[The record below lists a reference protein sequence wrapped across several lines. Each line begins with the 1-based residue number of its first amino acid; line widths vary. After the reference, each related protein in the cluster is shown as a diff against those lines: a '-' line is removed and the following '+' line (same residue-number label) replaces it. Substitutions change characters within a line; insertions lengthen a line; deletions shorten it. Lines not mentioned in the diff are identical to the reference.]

1 MTEAQKKAVEVQ
13 KEIEEACIRHGLNLT
28 IFENGIGFVDPKEN
42 KIVMV
47 WRPQYKPE
55 TPSLHPMEENTSA
68 DFKLATQKPSGGNMS
83 AFIFGGSKGS
93 GRFMGKQKETYS
105 QRNETEVG

>member
-1 MTEAQKKAVEVQ
+1 MKGENGMTEAQKKAVEVQ

-55 TPSLHPMEENTSA
+55 TPSLHPIPYMMMEQ
-68 DFKLATQKPSGGNMS
+68 LLLQHTQRISVIPLSMS
-83 AFIFGGSKGS
+83 
-93 GRFMGKQKETYS
+93 
-105 QRNETEVG
+105 

>member
-28 IFENGIGFVDPKEN
+28 IFENGIGFVNPKDN

-47 WRPQYKPE
+47 WRPKYKPAPSE
-55 TPSLHPMEENTSA
+55 TPP
-68 DFKLATQKPSGGNMS
+68 TQKPSGEICPLSYLAVQREVADLWETKGNIQS
-83 AFIFGGSKGS
+83 
-93 GRFMGKQKETYS
+93 E
-105 QRNETEVG
+105 E

>member
-1 MTEAQKKAVEVQ
+1 MKGENGMTEAQKKAVEVQ

-28 IFENGIGFVDPKEN
+28 IFENGMGFVDPKEN

-68 DFKLATQKPSGGNMS
+68 DFKPATQLSLIHISEPT
-83 AFIFGGSKGS
+83 
-93 GRFMGKQKETYS
+93 RPY
-105 QRNETEVG
+105 

>member
-47 WRPQYKPE
+47 GSQKGFA
-55 TPSLHPMEENTSA
+55 LHQIIRILPHGAIAHHGHVSVQHA
-68 DFKLATQKPSGGNMS
+68 QVRLAEIHGIQ
-83 AFIFGGSKGS
+83 I
-93 GRFMGKQKETYS
+93 GRAH
-105 QRNETEVG
+105 V

>member
-1 MTEAQKKAVEVQ
+1 MKGENGMTEAQKKAVEVQ

-28 IFENGIGFVDPKEN
+28 IFENGIGFVDPKDN

-47 WRPQYKPE
+47 WRPKYKPTPSE
-55 TPSLHPMEENTSA
+55 TPP
-68 DFKLATQKPSGGNMS
+68 TQKPSGGNMVR
-83 AFIFGGSKGS
+83 FHIWRFKGKWQIY
-93 GRFMGKQKETYS
+93 GKQKETYS

>member
-68 DFKLATQKPSGGNMS
+68 DRNRPAEICPLSYLAVQREVADLWETKGNIQS
-83 AFIFGGSKGS
+83 
-93 GRFMGKQKETYS
+93 E
-105 QRNETEVG
+105 E